1 GKQVREDGGD
11 SQTLTRRVA
20 LGHMSRWPSSN
31 SSDIV
36 QWLHSANHLAVFWES
51 VRVTFDLEAR
61 DKIVQTPQWRFSH
74 LLSTNNPPSSTAID
88 SLTSPSMTSAHS
100 DASADSHSSSFYAEL
115 PNRHKTPPKTAA
127 ATSTMPLKNI
137 RSKST
142 PFDGVSE
149 VLETRLAELQAEIAE
164 RIVGPIGIG
173 GFSTF
178 FPEVPGTSTTPSEEQ
193 IKAFRDLPGKLSN
206 MKDETLMPYTIFD
219 GQEIKPDLMGFKEE
233 YTQTMLEVKI
243 HNSSDPFDDHDPTS
257 FVRST
262 QEARHTLGQ
271 ITSYATCHQA
281 CQFRTHVFSFLILP
295 TYLRILRWDR
305 SGILV
310 SNKLPFEKITTV
322 LLLLRFVA
330 ATLTQ
335 LGHDNSLTSKIDLS
349 SAKKDEIRDELG
361 LDAKAHLAKIYIKK
375 R

>member
-1 GKQVREDGGD
+1 M
-11 SQTLTRRVA
+11 A
-20 LGHMSRWPSSN
+20 
-31 SSDIV
+31 
-36 QWLHSANHLAVFWES
+36 
-51 VRVTFDLEAR
+51 
-61 DKIVQTPQWRFSH
+61 
-74 LLSTNNPPSSTAID
+74 
-88 SLTSPSMTSAHS
+88 SAHS
-100 DASADSHSSSFYAEL
+100 DASAESQSSSFYAEL
-115 PNRHKTPPKTAA
+115 PNRHKTPPKTTA

-137 RSKST
+137 TSKST
-142 PFDGVSE
+142 PSPFDGVPE
-149 VLETRLAELQAEIAE
+149 VPETLLAELQADISECV
-164 RIVGPIGIG
+164 VGPIGIG

-193 IKAFRDLPGKLSN
+193 ITAFTDLPGKLSN
-206 MKDETLMPYTIFD
+206 MEDETLMYEPLVDAFNTLSSTFTFYDTHTRPYAIFD

-233 YTQTMLEVKI
+233 HTQTMLEVKI
-243 HNSSDPFDDHDPTS
+243 HNSSDPFDDDDPTS
-257 FVRST
+257 FVRSA

-305 SGILV
+305 SGVLV
-310 SNKLPFEKITTV
+310 SKKLSFEKITTV
-322 LLLLRFVA
+322 VLLLRFVA